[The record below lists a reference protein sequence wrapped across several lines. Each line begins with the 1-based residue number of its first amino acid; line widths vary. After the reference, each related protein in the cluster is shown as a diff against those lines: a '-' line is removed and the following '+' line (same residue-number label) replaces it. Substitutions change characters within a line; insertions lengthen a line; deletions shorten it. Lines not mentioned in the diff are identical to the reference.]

1 MAHMAVP
8 YLHGLTPLSNFEF
21 VVFNS
26 ILDSI
31 LVPALFFVI

>member
-8 YLHGLTPLSNFEF
+8 YLHGLAPPNNFEF

-26 ILDSI
+26 VLDSI